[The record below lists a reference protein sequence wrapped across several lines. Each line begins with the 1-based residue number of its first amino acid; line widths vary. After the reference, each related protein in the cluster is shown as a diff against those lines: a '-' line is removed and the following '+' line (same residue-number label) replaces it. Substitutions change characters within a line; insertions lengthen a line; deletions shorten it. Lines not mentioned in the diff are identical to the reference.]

1 MPEFRKELRYA
12 PTHEWARLEG
22 ELVRVGIT
30 DFAQSELSDIV
41 FVELP
46 KVGQELARGREM
58 GVVESV
64 KSASD
69 LYAPISGR
77 VVEVNAA
84 LAKTPE
90 LINTSPYEKGWLVLI
105 KPSDPSELGSLLD
118 AEAYERATKEAKH

>member
-1 MPEFRKELRYA
+1 MPEVRKELRYA
-12 PTHEWARLEG
+12 PTHEWVRLEG

-46 KVGQELARGREM
+46 KVGQELVRGREM

-69 LYAPISGR
+69 LYAPISGQ
-77 VVEVNAA
+77 VVEVNTA
-84 LAKTPE
+84 LTKSPE
-90 LINTSPYEKGWLVLI
+90 LINKSPYDKGWLVLI
-105 KPSDPSELGSLLD
+105 RPNDTAELDSLLD
-118 AEAYERATKEAKH
+118 AEAYERSTREARH